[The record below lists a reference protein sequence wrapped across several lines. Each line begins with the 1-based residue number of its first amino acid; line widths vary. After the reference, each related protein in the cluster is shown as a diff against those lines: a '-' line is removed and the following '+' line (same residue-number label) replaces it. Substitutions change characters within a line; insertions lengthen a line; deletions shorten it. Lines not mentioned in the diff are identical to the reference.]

1 MVMDPLADDHAL
13 PGVADWVSRLK
24 LRHLRVLVAISRHGS
39 LTAAATVLHMS
50 QPAVSKWLA
59 DIESALGVPLF
70 VRGRRLRPTVYA
82 EALVRHAETML
93 GEARRM
99 HEEVE
104 AIHAG
109 ASGILRIGTMA
120 VAAPVL
126 LPRAI
131 HRLRYADSALRIV
144 LVEDIAVGL
153 WPRFDRNELD
163 IIVGRLEEHAHTA
176 KYPAESLHVDPYC
189 VIAGPGHPL
198 ARARRPTWERAAR
211 YPWILPPATTPL
223 RDAIDATF
231 ASQGLPA
238 PRPWL
243 ESVSFTANQ
252 VILRESECLGI
263 SSRSV
268 AQHYQSMGVLKALPL
283 DLTSGIRPLSM
294 VWREADPSP
303 TIRRALDALRAVAR
317 ELA

>member
-1 MVMDPLADDHAL
+1 MTIPTL
-13 PGVADWVSRLK
+13 PGLTDWVSRLK

-39 LTAAATVLHMS
+39 LTAAAGALNMS

-70 VRGRRLRPTVYA
+70 VRGRRLRPTIYA
-82 EALVRHAETML
+82 EALVRHAEQML

-104 AIHAG
+104 AIHEG
-109 ASGILRIGTMA
+109 ASGVLRIGTMA
-120 VAAPVL
+120 VTAPAL

-131 HRLRYADSALRIV
+131 HRLRAVESALRIV
-144 LVEDIAVGL
+144 LIEDIAVGL
-153 WPRFDRNELD
+153 WPRFERNELD
-163 IIVGRLEEHAHTA
+163 IIVGRLEEHTHAVRYA
-176 KYPAESLHVDPYC
+176 AESLYVDPYC
-189 VIAGPGHPL
+189 VIAGPQHPL
-198 ARARRPTWERAAR
+198 ARARKPSWERAAS

-223 RDAIDATF
+223 RDAFDATF
-231 ASQGLPA
+231 ASQGLPL

-252 VILRESECLGI
+252 VILRDSECLGI

-268 AQHYQSMGVLKALPL
+268 ARHYQSMGVLKALPL
-283 DLTSGIRPLSM
+283 DLTIGIHPLSM
-294 VWREADPSP
+294 VWRDADPSP
-303 TIRRALDALRAVAR
+303 SIRRALQVMREVAR

>member
-1 MVMDPLADDHAL
+1 MASLTL
-13 PGVADWVSRLK
+13 PGLADWVSRLK

-39 LTAAATVLHMS
+39 LTAAAGALHMS

-82 EALVRHAETML
+82 EALVRHAEQML

-104 AIHAG
+104 AIHEG
-109 ASGILRIGTMA
+109 ASGILRIGAMA

-131 HRLRYADSALRIV
+131 HRLRLTESGLRIV
-144 LVEDIAVGL
+144 LIEDIAVGL
-153 WPRFDRNELD
+153 WPRLERNELD
-163 IIVGRLEEHAHTA
+163 VIVGRLEEHGHATG
-176 KYPAESLHVDPYC
+176 YSTESLYVDTYC
-189 VIAGPGHPL
+189 VIAGPQHPL
-198 ARARRPTWERAAR
+198 ALARKPTWERAAR
-211 YPWILPPATTPL
+211 YPWVLPPASTPL
-223 RDAIDATF
+223 RGAVDATF
-231 ASQGLPA
+231 LSRGLPV

-268 AQHYQSMGVLKALPL
+268 ARHYQSMGVLKALPL

-294 VWREADPSP
+294 VWRDPDPSP
-303 TIRRALDALRAVAR
+303 TIRRALEALRAVAR
-317 ELA
+317 ELS